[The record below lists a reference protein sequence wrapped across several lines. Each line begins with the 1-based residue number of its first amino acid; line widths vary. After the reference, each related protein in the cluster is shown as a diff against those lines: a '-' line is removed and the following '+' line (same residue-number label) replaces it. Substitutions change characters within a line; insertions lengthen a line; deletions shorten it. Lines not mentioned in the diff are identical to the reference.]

1 MCRCGATVQVNCKLR
16 KPVKVGAL
24 LRVVSKVGHTFDC
37 VGPIGSSIV
46 ANKFSLFFFATRY
59 RRESERRFL
68 SPPHFL
74 KVRSKIKATTGS
86 GQFDSCR

>member
-24 LRVVSKVGHTFDC
+24 LRVVSKVGLIFDC

-46 ANKFSLFFFATRY
+46 ANKFYCFFCNQIQKR
-59 RRESERRFL
+59 ERR
-68 SPPHFL
+68 
-74 KVRSKIKATTGS
+74 KVFITATLLEGEIKDQSNKG
-86 GQFDSCR
+86 